1 MLVKCRQIAKTEQN
15 PHLDK
20 APQPIN
26 AQPPSCYNQMM
37 KTLRE
42 NRNSS
47 GQFTPGSSG
56 NPGGRPKDEQRVAD
70 LARSYTTEA
79 IETLVDL
86 MRNATEDRVRGT
98 AAQALLD
105 RGWGKARQEIVQDVS
120 GPQES
125 YLDVLQRVN
134 EAIAAKVKD

>member
-1 MLVKCRQIAKTEQN
+1 MQTI
-15 PHLDK
+15 
-20 APQPIN
+20 
-26 AQPPSCYNQMM
+26 
-37 KTLRE
+37 
-42 NRNSS
+42 RNHRLKS
-47 GQFTPGSSG
+47 GQFAPGQSG
-56 NPGGRPKDEQRVAD
+56 NPGGRPKDEHRVAD

-105 RGWGKARQEIVQDVS
+105 RGWGKARQEIVQDIA

-125 YLDVLQRVN
+125 YLDVLQRVSEKISARN
-134 EAIAAKVKD
+134 EDGQ

>member
-1 MLVKCRQIAKTEQN
+1 MQTVIR
-15 PHLDK
+15 
-20 APQPIN
+20 
-26 AQPPSCYNQMM
+26 
-37 KTLRE
+37 
-42 NRNSS
+42 NRSAS
-47 GQFTPGSSG
+47 GQFTPGSSD
-56 NPGGRPKDEQRVAD
+56 NPGGRPKDEHRVAD

-105 RGWGKARQEIVQDVS
+105 RGWGKARQEIVQDIA

-125 YLDVLQRVN
+125 YLDVLKRVSEKISARN
-134 EAIAAKVKD
+134 EDGK